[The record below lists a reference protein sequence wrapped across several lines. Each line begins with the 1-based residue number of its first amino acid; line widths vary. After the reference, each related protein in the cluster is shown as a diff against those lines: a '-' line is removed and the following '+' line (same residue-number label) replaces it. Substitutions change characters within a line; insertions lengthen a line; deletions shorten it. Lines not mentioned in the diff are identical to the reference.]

1 MTISL
6 VKLSD
11 GTEIIGNVTWDD
23 SMHLV
28 LTKPLN
34 IHYKYFFG
42 GVPSV
47 SFSRYMMFAS
57 SENITIKQS
66 HVMVV
71 TEARKAF
78 ADFYEDSVE
87 DYYGKL
93 QESVDS
99 ELISALS
106 TVEKDQALK
115 KILEMMPVDKVT
127 AN

>member
-11 GTEIIGNVTWDD
+11 GTEIVGNVKWDD
-23 SMHLV
+23 SVHLV
-28 LTKPLN
+28 VNKPLN

-42 GVPSV
+42 GIPSV

-57 SENITIKQS
+57 SESITIKQS

-78 ADFYEDSVE
+78 ADFYVDSVE

-99 ELISALS
+99 ELESSLS
-106 TVEKDQALK
+106 NVEKDQALK

>member
-6 VKLSD
+6 VRLSD
-11 GTEIIGNVTWDD
+11 GTEIVGNVKWDD
-23 SMHLV
+23 STHLV
-28 LTKPLN
+28 ITKPLN

-87 DYYGKL
+87 EYYGKL
-93 QESVDS
+93 QESVDG

-106 TVEKDQALK
+106 TAEKEQALK
-115 KILEMMPVDKVT
+115 RLLEMIPTDKAT

>member
-1 MTISL
+1 MSISL
-6 VKLSD
+6 IKLSD
-11 GTEIIGNVTWDD
+11 GTEIIGKVINSDCNQLCV
-23 SMHLV
+23 S
-28 LTKPLN
+28 KPLN

-57 SENITIKQS
+57 QEDVCVKQS
-66 HVMVV
+66 HVMVIA
-71 TEARKAF
+71 EARKAF

-93 QESVDS
+93 QASVDE
-99 ELISALS
+99 ELVSALS
-106 TVEKDQALK
+106 TAEKDQMLK
-115 KILEMMPVDKVT
+115 KLLEMMPIDKNT